1 MGFAPIR
8 IAFPDSAQTFR
19 EMPRE
24 QQYVEGVV
32 RVTRAELEART
43 RDDTARTSILMQ
55 ATDNSVWA
63 LTVGTDGVV
72 TTTKVRG

>member
-1 MGFAPIR
+1 MGSSPLR
-8 IAFPDSAQTFR
+8 IAFPDGSRTFQDR
-19 EMPRE
+19 PDE
-24 QQYVEGVV
+24 QRYVEGIV
-32 RVTRAELEART
+32 RVTRNELDART

-72 TTTKVRG
+72 TTTKVR